1 MAQDNS
7 AQKTYWNDA
16 AGPNWVAAQSNL
28 DAMLE
33 PLSAQAI
40 ARAQVGASE
49 RVLDLGCGCGATT
62 LALAEV
68 GATAIGIDLSEPMI
82 ARAKE
87 RLVHI
92 DNAQVLVEDA
102 CTYRSDLPF
111 DVLFSRFGV
120 MFFADPYEAFN
131 HLRGQLRESGRL
143 VFICWQGPEHNPWMA
158 IPGRA
163 VAPFL
168 KPQDPPPQPT
178 DPGPFAFAN
187 PEYVLSILTQAGFS
201 DIQLDS
207 IEADLFLGATLDD
220 VMAYQQFIGPVSR
233 AIKELS
239 GEDQAQAIQAARTA
253 FAPLISEQGLSLPG
267 RAWLVSAR
275 A

>member
-40 ARAQVGASE
+40 ARAQVVSSE
-49 RVLDLGCGCGATT
+49 RILDVGCGCGATT
-62 LALAEV
+62 LALAEA
-68 GATAIGIDLSEPMI
+68 GGEAIGIDLSEPMI
-82 ARAKE
+82 GRAKE
-87 RLVHI
+87 RLMHI
-92 DNAQVLVEDA
+92 NNARVLVEDA
-102 CTYRSDLPF
+102 CTYRAELPF

-120 MFFADPYEAFN
+120 MFFADPYEAFT

-187 PEYVLSILTQAGFS
+187 PEYVHSILTQAGFG
-201 DIQLDS
+201 DIQQDS
-207 IEADLFLGATLDD
+207 IEADLFLGATLED

-233 AIKELS
+233 AVKELR
-239 GEDQAQAIQAARTA
+239 GNTQEQAIAAARDA
-253 FAPLISEQGLSLPG
+253 FTPLMTEEGLRLPG
-267 RAWLVSAR
+267 RAWLVSAS